1 MRIFSGIQP
10 TGDKHLGNYIGAIT
24 QYVEGQ
30 ERGDPAIYC
39 IVDLHAITVPF
50 EPEGLRRS
58 VYDTTALL
66 LAAGLDPQRCVLF
79 RQSDVPEH
87 TELSWLLSAVCS
99 HGDLNRMHQFKEK
112 SGRQRELVS
121 AGLFF
126 YPVLQAADVLAYRA
140 SEVPVGED
148 QRQHVELMREI
159 ARRFNERFGEV
170 LTVPEHRIPETGAK
184 VMDLQEPENK
194 MSTTA
199 GSDNGRIY
207 LLDSEED
214 IRRKFGSAVTDSG
227 KEVVRSPEKPG
238 VTNLINILAVAS
250 GADAGEIEARFEGQ
264 GYGDFKGAVAE
275 AVVELLAPIRDA
287 YPAIREDEAGLE
299 QILAEGA
306 SRAEG
311 MASETLTEVR
321 EAMGV
326 GAPADPKA

>member
-311 MASETLTEVR
+311 MASETLAEVR

-326 GAPADPKA
+326 GAPAGPRP